1 MRDQPLL
8 AQNGGVRCQAGQGY
22 LSLRQTELRA
32 HYRTINYT
40 TNPTER
46 STSKIVRS
54 TSEIVL
60 DSSVE
65 SKQAL
70 AECSTSNDRACLS
83 SAHRVLDGILQAILR
98 QFCSSSEKICSSS
111 AQWD

>member
-1 MRDQPLL
+1 MVDTMATRNQDP
-8 AQNGGVRCQAGQGY
+8 Y
-22 LSLRQTELRA
+22 I
-32 HYRTINYT
+32 HHYT

-46 STSKIVRS
+46 STSKIFRS

-60 DSSVE
+60 ESSVE

-83 SAHRVLDGILQAILR
+83 SAHRALDENLQTILR
-98 QFCSSSEKICSSS
+98 QFRSSSEKICSSS
-111 AQWD
+111 ARWD